1 MTLKTNIQHRSRDH
15 FQANEKVEYA
25 VVVVVKLVN
34 LKVFYLICL
43 STNLDIKE
51 E

>member
-1 MTLKTNIQHRSRDH
+1 MTLKTNIKHRSRDH
-15 FQANEKVEYA
+15 FQANEEVEY

>member
-1 MTLKTNIQHRSRDH
+1 MTLKTNIKHRSRDH

-34 LKVFYLICL
+34 LKVFYLISL

-51 E
+51 G